1 MAKTKS
7 QKSPKSS
14 NKPTQTPEQLYDLA
28 IQCIETSQPQQA
40 LEHAQT
46 LLLTVRRLKTPNAV
60 LPALN
65 LLGEI
70 CIELGD
76 ADSAR
81 DYFIQA
87 VEADPQGSIPEAV
100 GGGAEK
106 FLWMAQLCEE
116 GGAASVGWFERGA
129 AVLKR
134 EIAELEAVSDKDET
148 VEIQLEEKRGKLANA
163 LCGVVE
169 VYMTDLSWETDAE
182 QRCESLITEAIMVDP
197 DSPEVLQTLAS
208 VRLSQLKPEDARAA
222 LTRSISMW
230 KDLEPEDPLIPDF
243 PNRVS
248 LARLL
253 MEADM
258 EDEAMDVLERLAL
271 EDDQSVE
278 ACYLGGWCL
287 QLMADK
293 KKAQYGE
300 AVNDAASEQ
309 AKEVLSM
316 LKASRS
322 WLLNTLRLYK
332 VLEYEDERLKQHTEE
347 L

>member
-65 LLGEI
+65 
-70 CIELGD
+70 
-76 ADSAR
+76 
-81 DYFIQA
+81 FTQA

-169 VYMTDLSWETDAE
+169 VYMTDLS
-182 QRCESLITEAIMVDP
+182 
-197 DSPEVLQTLAS
+197 
-208 VRLSQLKPEDARAA
+208 
-222 LTRSISMW
+222 
-230 KDLEPEDPLIPDF
+230 
-243 PNRVS
+243 
-248 LARLL
+248 
-253 MEADM
+253 
-258 EDEAMDVLERLAL
+258 
-271 EDDQSVE
+271 
-278 ACYLGGWCL
+278 
-287 QLMADK
+287 
-293 KKAQYGE
+293 
-300 AVNDAASEQ
+300 
-309 AKEVLSM
+309 
-316 LKASRS
+316 
-322 WLLNTLRLYK
+322 
-332 VLEYEDERLKQHTEE
+332 
-347 L
+347 